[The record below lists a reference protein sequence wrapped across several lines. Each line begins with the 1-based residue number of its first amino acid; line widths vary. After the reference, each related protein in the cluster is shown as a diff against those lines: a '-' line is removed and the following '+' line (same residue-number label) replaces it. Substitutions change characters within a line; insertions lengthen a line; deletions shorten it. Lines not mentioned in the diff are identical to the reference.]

1 MLLTEQFHAADGNTK
16 AVVPVRNLKEYL
28 TQARVLEVPP
38 WQREY
43 SWQTTKEGQV
53 DALLD
58 DLLTFAKNDAVN
70 EYLIGSVILC
80 GDQSR
85 PGKLTSLL
93 IDGQQRT
100 LTLSLFI
107 MCARKF
113 LQVHKLVDINKAS
126 DIELFNDLGKCVT
139 SNAYNFTPKVSMH
152 QENANAILH
161 SIYDWSVAESRNT
174 TDEIFNSADAQ
185 TLTQRNLADVAK
197 FIYTQLE
204 TDGWDSNKLVAW
216 LEKIINGVKLIELE
230 LSNEREA
237 IAVYDRINNRGMQ
250 LNSADLVKNILF
262 QQVADEEFLTI
273 SDSWKA
279 MVAGLNE
286 CEKRVRM
293 QEPKYL
299 LRALAAS
306 HSGKKIPY
314 DDLVTFW
321 VNRLN
326 GTAKEVDEDGKEVRI
341 PAISPIEFANTLAL
355 SAAKLAELAK
365 NRCSFGDLKE
375 IYLAAELGS
384 VQHFAVLLAG
394 YDIESEDVFRHLASQ
409 VNARTMLYI
418 LGKERTQ
425 TFESLVPIWAKKISD
440 LGPEATIASVNA
452 VFKDCALPAEELWQ
466 NLESQVLAWSYQ
478 NATEKRKIRSVIA
491 YLSSHLDKKR
501 KKPLSIV
508 DAMRTTKKPGETAGW
523 DLDHVMPQ
531 KIDKSKEFQKIGNL
545 VLLCPRDNR
554 SMKDADPSLKGSWYN
569 QCEIGLTKTL
579 SDVSKLNDADQKIMN
594 DLFDKFSVNSAL
606 IDLNNWTQSAVLE
619 RSKFYSSYF
628 KEVLSSHMA

>member
-1 MLLTEQFHAADGNTK
+1 MLKTDNLSGVNGVKQS
-16 AVVPVRNLKEYL
+16 VVPVRNLKEYL
-28 TQARVLEVPP
+28 TQNRVLEVPP

-58 DLLTFAKNDAVN
+58 DLLTFAKNDSVS

-80 GDQSR
+80 GDSSR
-85 PGKLTSLL
+85 PDKSRSLL

-113 LQVHKLVDINKAS
+113 LQVHKLVNINKAS
-126 DIELFNDLGKCVT
+126 DIELFNDLGQCVT
-139 SNAYNFTPKVSMH
+139 ANTLNFSPKVSMH
-152 QENANAILH
+152 QENANSILH

-174 TDEIFNSADAQ
+174 TDEIFNNADAQ

-204 TDGWDSNKLVAW
+204 TDGWDSNKLVDW
-216 LEKIINGVKLIELE
+216 LVKIINGVKLIELE

-250 LNSADLVKNILF
+250 LNSADLVKNIIF
-262 QQVADEEFLTI
+262 QQVEDDDFLAI

-299 LRALAAS
+299 LRALAAKE
-306 HSGKKIPY
+306 SGKKISY

-321 VNRLN
+321 VNRLT
-326 GTAKEVDEDGKEVRI
+326 GKTKDIDVDGKEI
-341 PAISPIEFANTLAL
+341 LLPALSPIEFANTLAL
-355 SAAKLAELAK
+355 SATKLSELAK
-365 NRCSFGDLKE
+365 NRCNFGQLQE
-375 IYLAAELGS
+375 IFLAAELGS

-394 YDIESEDVFRHLASQ
+394 YDIESEEVFRHLASQ

-425 TFESLVPIWAKKISD
+425 TFESLVPVWAKKISA
-440 LGPEATIASVNA
+440 LGPEATIAGVNA
-452 VFKDCALPAEELWQ
+452 VFKECAEPSEELWKS
-466 NLESQVLAWSYQ
+466 LGTQVISWSYQ
-478 NATEKRKIRSVIA
+478 NASEKKKIRAVIG
-491 YLSSHLDKKR
+491 YLSSHLDKQR
-501 KKPLSIV
+501 KKPLSII
-508 DAMRTTKKPGETAGW
+508 DAMRTTKKQGETAGW

-531 KIDKSKEFQKIGNL
+531 KINKGKEFQKIGNL

-554 SMKDADPSLKGSWYN
+554 SMKDADPSLKDSWYN
-569 QCEIGLTKTL
+569 QCEIGLTKSL
-579 SDVSKLNDADQKIMN
+579 SNISKLNEPDQKIMN
-594 DLFDKFSVNSAL
+594 DLLAKHSKNSNV
-606 IDLNNWTQSAVLE
+606 IDLNQWNQAAVDE
-619 RSKFYSSYF
+619 RSNFYSNYF
-628 KEVLSSHMA
+628 QAVLSSHMA